1 MGKPGLTWVTNS
13 ALIWDTVGATIFLGC
28 AGAAIAAVTSEAD
41 QRLVAAILQSFQA
54 AAASYRQGATAP
66 GTREPK
72 FSWFLPE
79 PEKSRRSPEE
89 ELVGR
94 EVKARAKLELES
106 QQPSPISLSP
116 PNGRRKN
123 NIQRAGLGRRGLK
136 GGFECGY

>member
-1 MGKPGLTWVTNS
+1 
-13 ALIWDTVGATIFLGC
+13 
-28 AGAAIAAVTSEAD
+28 
-41 QRLVAAILQSFQA
+41 
-54 AAASYRQGATAP
+54 
-66 GTREPK
+66 
-72 FSWFLPE
+72 
-79 PEKSRRSPEE
+79 
-89 ELVGR
+89 VGR